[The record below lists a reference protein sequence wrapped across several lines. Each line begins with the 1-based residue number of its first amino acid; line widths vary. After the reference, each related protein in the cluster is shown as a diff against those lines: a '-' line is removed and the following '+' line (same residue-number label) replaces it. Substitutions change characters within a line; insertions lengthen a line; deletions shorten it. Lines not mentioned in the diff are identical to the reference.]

1 MKNLHMLLAEDNHV
15 NQIIAVR
22 VLEKHGYRVTVAENG
37 HAALHAC
44 AAQNFDLILM
54 DIQTPGMDGLQA
66 TAAIRKKA
74 FATGARI
81 PIIAMTAHALKA
93 DRERCLA
100 AGMDG
105 YVSKPIRPI
114 ELFTAIESVM
124 QGRPAP
130 APGAPLSDQSTALHE
145 RIPHENLKTKI

>member
-1 MKNLHMLLAEDNHV
+1 MKTLHMLLAEDNHV

-66 TAAIRKKA
+66 MRQK
-74 FATGARI
+74 
-81 PIIAMTAHALKA
+81 
-93 DRERCLA
+93 
-100 AGMDG
+100 
-105 YVSKPIRPI
+105 
-114 ELFTAIESVM
+114 
-124 QGRPAP
+124 
-130 APGAPLSDQSTALHE
+130 
-145 RIPHENLKTKI
+145 